1 MAVKTKKYVRI
12 DSYSDLLMP
21 LEVFE
26 RVADQIMFVRTAYED
41 GATHLTEI
49 TEIDK
54 FHLHTPAEVE
64 NLLMHDKL
72 SKSND

>member
-41 GATHLTEI
+41 GATHLSEI

-64 NLLMHDKL
+64 NLLIHDKL

>member
-12 DSYSDLLMP
+12 DGYSDLLMP

-26 RVADQIMFVRTAYED
+26 RISDKILFVRTEYDD
-41 GATHLTEI
+41 GKTHLKEI
-49 TEIDK
+49 TELEK
-54 FHLHTPAEVE
+54 VFLHDPSEVE

-72 SKSND
+72 SQS